1 MSTDKEGLMVWVLLV
16 VIAVV
21 ALGALMFL
29 RGRRRV

>member
-1 MSTDKEGLMVWVLLV
+1 MFYVWLI

-21 ALGALMFL
+21 LFVALMFL